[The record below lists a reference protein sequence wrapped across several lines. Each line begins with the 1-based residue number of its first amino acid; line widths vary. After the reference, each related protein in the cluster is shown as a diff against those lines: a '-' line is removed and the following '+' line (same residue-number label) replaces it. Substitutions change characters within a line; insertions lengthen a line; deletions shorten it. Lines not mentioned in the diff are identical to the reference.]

1 MSKKKMSNTELNHV
15 VATVLIRAE
24 ARKTLESKPD
34 MVIDF
39 ITTAIPLIGEIDNN
53 AHHLTQ
59 TPEFKNFVTLLAKI
73 LHCKNTFAKRRPR

>member
-1 MSKKKMSNTELNHV
+1 MSKKKMSSEELNHV

-34 MVIDF
+34 LVIDF
-39 ITTAIPLIGEIDNN
+39 IATAIPLIGEIDNH

-59 TPEFKNFVTLLAKI
+59 TPEFTKFVALLAKI
-73 LHCKNTFAKRRPR
+73 LHCKNTFTKRMPR